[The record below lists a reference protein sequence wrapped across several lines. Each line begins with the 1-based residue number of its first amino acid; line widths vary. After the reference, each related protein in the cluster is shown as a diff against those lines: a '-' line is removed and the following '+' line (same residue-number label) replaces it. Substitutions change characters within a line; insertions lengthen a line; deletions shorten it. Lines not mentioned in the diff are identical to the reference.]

1 MSHLSQEEINK
12 LWAAQSETFLQ
23 LSTTGTEKYAQSIA
37 NLKDAFTLNDKSMR
51 CIDEGTPG
59 GLHCAGSGILLGE
72 ATVLDEFKKAEVD
85 GIYSHEECGAAG
97 LYAKANNLD
106 PSKADEYGIEFAK
119 YIAEKL
125 GVPYK
130 GHITIDKMARP
141 SGLHTARVAYY
152 DGTGRFDPS
161 KVPALPKGF
170 VIDRKHHSKEYALK
184 EVGVSISIA
193 LGSHGFGE
201 KFTQAEPFA
210 LIAVG
215 NENLE
220 ELKKELEGL
229 DTANGG
235 RVKIDGFT
243 APSL

>member
-12 LWAAQSETFLQ
+12 LWNEQTPL
-23 LSTTGTEKYAQSIA
+23 LSQDLSAIQ

-59 GLHCAGSGILLGE
+59 GLHCAGSGILLSE
-72 ATVLDEFKKAEVD
+72 ATAIEEFKKAGVD

-97 LYAKANNLD
+97 LYAKANDLD
-106 PSKADEYGIEFAK
+106 PSKSDEYGIAFAK
-119 YIAEKL
+119 HIAEKI

-152 DGTGRFDPS
+152 DGTGNFDPS
-161 KVPALPKGF
+161 KVKSLPKGF
-170 VIDRKHHSKEYALK
+170 VIDRKNHSKEYALK
-184 EVGVSISIA
+184 EIGVSISIA

-201 KFTQAEPFA
+201 KFTQQEPFT
-210 LIAVG
+210 LIAIGEPMDV
-215 NENLE
+215 NFSVEA
-220 ELKKELEGL
+220 LKKELEGL
-229 DTANGG
+229 PEQNSG
-235 RVKIDGFT
+235 RVKIDGLT